1 MITDQKHMY
10 NVQDV
15 RWQPSKHY
23 NINYK
28 TTGLPDPWA
37 HKPHHHLGFEQSK
50 LGSTFS
56 HLGSTPEPTYEL
68 EMIAGDRSEHS
79 GPGAECYP

>member
-1 MITDQKHMY
+1 M
-10 NVQDV
+10 
-15 RWQPSKHY
+15 
-23 NINYK
+23 
-28 TTGLPDPWA
+28 PDPWA

-50 LGSTFS
+50 LGSTFL

-68 EMIAGDRSEHS
+68 EMISGDRSEHG